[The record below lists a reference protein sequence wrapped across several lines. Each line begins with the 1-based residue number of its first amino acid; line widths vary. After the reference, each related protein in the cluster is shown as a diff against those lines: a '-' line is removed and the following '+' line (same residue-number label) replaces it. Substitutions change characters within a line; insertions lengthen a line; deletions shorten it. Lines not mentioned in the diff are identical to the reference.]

1 MILPLYT
8 YKYMYVT
15 IINVLCLHT
24 LFYTFTLIFPVIF
37 FDHSKHIYCVAR
49 PEFIRWGDEVR
60 LYNGLKFVRSR
71 TGSEAAKRKGLGH
84 WLILDPVAKAR

>member
-1 MILPLYT
+1 MR
-8 YKYMYVT
+8 YVL
-15 IINVLCLHT
+15 NKC
-24 LFYTFTLIFPVIF
+24 FCTFRLIFSLIF
-37 FDHSKHIYCVAR
+37 FHHSKAYRVAC